1 LGEGRDGRG
10 KWQGK
15 GKARGYIKGRRED
28 VREEKDGEGRKKAK
42 ESRVV
47 PHPKLNPGC
56 ATGSEDPLRICTPL
70 RYVRNVA
77 CED

>member
-1 LGEGRDGRG
+1 MAVKIGRA
-10 KWQGK
+10 K
-15 GKARGYIKGRRED
+15 GGARGYVKERRED

-56 ATGSEDPLRICTPL
+56 ATAVNPEPR
-70 RYVRNVA
+70 A
-77 CED
+77 KH